1 MLVSREFD
9 TAFAGV
15 LGLLIGSFLNVVIY
29 RTPVMMYREWLADAV
44 ANLMSSKD
52 APSLWSMAFGPKV
65 AAPAGLEAAADKA
78 AEAIEAQ
85 PPFDLTRPASRCGA
99 CGHRIRW
106 YENIPVL
113 SYLLLRG
120 RCAACKTSISPRYPL
135 VELVTGALFA
145 LCAWRFGITPA
156 GALWAAFG
164 ALLVCQF
171 LIDFDTQFLPDSL
184 NYPLLWLGL
193 IGAAIGWTGVAL
205 SSAVWGAVFGYLS
218 LWLVYHAFR
227 LVTGKEGMGHGDFK
241 LLAALGAWLGA
252 DYLIAIILVS
262 SLVGAV
268 IGIGLRVAGKLA
280 HKDIPI
286 AFGPFLA
293 GAGLVCLVAGPAV
306 VKQWIPF
313 AFPLDSMGAMGA
325 LIR

>member
-1 MLVSREFD
+1 MPVSQEFD
-9 TAFAGV
+9 AALAGV

-29 RTPVMMYREWLADAV
+29 RTPVMMYRDWLADAV

-52 APSLWSMAFGPKV
+52 APSLWSLVFGPKSV
-65 AAPAGLEAAADKA
+65 PPEGLEAAADKA
-78 AEAIEAQ
+78 ATAIESL

-99 CGHRIRW
+99 CGHKIHW
-106 YENIPVL
+106 YQNIPVL
-113 SYLLLRG
+113 SYLFLRG
-120 RCAACKTSISPRYPL
+120 RCASCKTSISPRYPL
-135 VELVTGALFA
+135 VELITGALFA
-145 LCAWRFGITPA
+145 LCGYRFGLTPT
-156 GALWAAFG
+156 GALWAAFA
-164 ALLVCQF
+164 ALLICQF

-184 NYPLLWLGL
+184 NYTLLWLGL
-193 IGAAIGWTGVAL
+193 IGAAMGWTGVAL

-218 LWLVYHAFR
+218 LWLVYHGYR
-227 LVTGKEGMGHGDFK
+227 LVTGKEGMGYGDFK

-268 IGIGLRVAGKLA
+268 IGLALRFAGKLA

-293 GAGLVCLVAGPAV
+293 GAGLVCLVIGPGLV
-306 VKQWIPF
+306 RQWIPF
-313 AFPLDSMGAMGA
+313 AFPLGA
-325 LIR
+325 LIH

>member
-9 TAFAGV
+9 AAFAGV
-15 LGLLIGSFLNVVIY
+15 LGLLVGSFLNVVIY
-29 RTPVMMYREWLADAV
+29 RTPVMMYRGWLADAV

-52 APSLWSMAFGPKV
+52 APSLWALVFGPKS
-65 AAPAGLEAAADKA
+65 APPAGLEAAADKA
-78 AEAIEAQ
+78 AVAIENL
-85 PPFDLTRPASRCGA
+85 PPFDLTRPASRCGT
-99 CGHRIRW
+99 CGHKIRW

-113 SYLLLRG
+113 SYLVLRG

-135 VELVTGALFA
+135 VELITGALFA
-145 LCAWRFGITPA
+145 LCAYRFGLTPT
-156 GALWAAFG
+156 GALWAAFA

-193 IGAAIGWTGVAL
+193 IGAAMGWTGVAL
-205 SSAVWGAVFGYLS
+205 SSALWGAVFGYLS
-218 LWLVYHAFR
+218 LWLVYHGYR
-227 LVTGKEGMGHGDFK
+227 LATGKEGMGYGDFK

-252 DYLIAIILVS
+252 DYLIAIVLVS

-268 IGIGLRVAGKLA
+268 IGLALRVVGKLA

-293 GAGLVCLVAGPAV
+293 GAGLVCLVAGPELV
-306 VKQWIPF
+306 RQWIPF
-313 AFPLDSMGAMGA
+313 AFPLDS

>member
-29 RTPVMMYREWLADAV
+29 RVPVMMYRTWLADAV
-44 ANLMSSKD
+44 DNLRPLKD
-52 APSLWSMAFGPKV
+52 VPSLWSLVFGPK
-65 AAPAGLEAAADKA
+65 AAPPEGLEAAADKA
-78 AEAIEAQ
+78 AVAIDGLS
-85 PPFDLTRPASRCGA
+85 PFDLTRPASRCGA
-99 CGHRIRW
+99 CGHKIRW
-106 YENIPVL
+106 YQNIPVL

-120 RCAACKTSISPRYPL
+120 RCAACKTPISLRYPL
-135 VELVTGALFA
+135 VEVVTGALFA
-145 LCAWRFGITPA
+145 LCAYRFGLTPT
-156 GALWAAFG
+156 GVLWAAFG
-164 ALLVCQF
+164 ALLICQF

-193 IGAAIGWTGVAL
+193 IGAAMGWTGVSL

-218 LWLVYHAFR
+218 LWLVYHGFR
-227 LVTGKEGMGHGDFK
+227 LVTGKEGMGYGDFK

-268 IGIGLRVAGKLA
+268 IGLTLRFAGKLA

-293 GAGLVCLVAGPAV
+293 GAGLVCLVAGPELV
-306 VKQWIPF
+306 RQWIPF
-313 AFPLDSMGAMGA
+313 AFPLGA
-325 LIR
+325 LIH

>member
-9 TAFAGV
+9 AAFAGV
-15 LGLLIGSFLNVVIY
+15 LGLLVGSFLNVVIY
-29 RTPVMMYREWLADAV
+29 RTPVMMYRGWLADAV

-52 APSLWSMAFGPKV
+52 APSLWALVFGPKS
-65 AAPAGLEAAADKA
+65 APPAGLEAAADKA
-78 AEAIEAQ
+78 AVAIENL
-85 PPFDLTRPASRCGA
+85 PPFDLARPASRCGA
-99 CGHRIRW
+99 CGHKIRW
-106 YENIPVL
+106 YQNIPVL
-113 SYLLLRG
+113 SYLVLRG
-120 RCAACKTSISPRYPL
+120 RCAACKTSISPRYPM
-135 VELVTGALFA
+135 VELITGALFA
-145 LCAWRFGITPA
+145 LCAYRFGLTPT
-156 GALWAAFG
+156 GALWAAFA

-193 IGAAIGWTGVAL
+193 IGAAMGWTGVAL
-205 SSAVWGAVFGYLS
+205 SAAVWGAVFGYLS
-218 LWLVYHAFR
+218 LWLVYHGYR
-227 LVTGKEGMGHGDFK
+227 LATGKEGMGYGDFK

-252 DYLIAIILVS
+252 DYLIAIVLVS

-268 IGIGLRVAGKLA
+268 IGLALRVVGKLA

-293 GAGLVCLVAGPAV
+293 GAGLVCLVAGPELV
-306 VKQWIPF
+306 RQWIPF
-313 AFPLDSMGAMGA
+313 AFPLDS

>member
-29 RTPVMMYREWLADAV
+29 RVPVMMYREWLADAV
-44 ANLMSSKD
+44 ANLMSSKE
-52 APSLWSMAFGPKV
+52 APSLWTLAFGPKV

-78 AEAIEAQ
+78 ADLVEKQ
-85 PPFDLTRPASRCGA
+85 PPFDLMRPASRCGA

-113 SYLLLRG
+113 SYAVLRG
-120 RCAACKTSISPRYPL
+120 RCSSCKTPISLRYPL
-135 VELVTGALFA
+135 VELITGALFA
-145 LCAWRFGITPA
+145 LCAWRFGITPT

-164 ALLVCQF
+164 ALLICQF

-193 IGAAIGWTGVAL
+193 IGAAMGWTGVSL
-205 SSAVWGAVFGYLS
+205 GSAVWGAVFGYLS

-227 LVTGKEGMGHGDFK
+227 LVTGKEGMGYGDFK

-268 IGIGLRVAGKLA
+268 IGIALRVAGKLA

-293 GAGLVCLVAGPAV
+293 GAGLVCLAAGPEV
-306 VKQWIPF
+306 VRQWIPF
-313 AFPLDSMGAMGA
+313 AFPLGA

>member
-15 LGLLIGSFLNVVIY
+15 LGLLIGSFMNVVIY
-29 RTPVMMYREWLADAV
+29 RVPVMMYRTWLAEAV
-44 ANLMSSKD
+44 DNLRPLKD
-52 APSLWSMAFGPKV
+52 APSLWSLVFGPRAV
-65 AAPAGLEAAADKA
+65 PPEGLEAAADKA
-78 AEAIEAQ
+78 ATAIEGL

-99 CGHRIRW
+99 CGHKIRW
-106 YENIPVL
+106 YQNIPVL
-113 SYLLLRG
+113 SYLFLRG
-120 RCAACKTSISPRYPL
+120 RCASCKTAISLRYPL

-145 LCAWRFGITPA
+145 LCAYRFGLTPS
-156 GALWAAFG
+156 GVLWAAFG
-164 ALLVCQF
+164 ALLICQF

-193 IGAAIGWTGVAL
+193 IGAAMGWTGVSL

-218 LWLVYHAFR
+218 LWLVYHGFR
-227 LVTGKEGMGHGDFK
+227 LVTGKEGMGYGDFK

-268 IGIGLRVAGKLA
+268 IGLTLRFAGKLA

-293 GAGLVCLVAGPAV
+293 GAGLVCLVAGPELV
-306 VKQWIPF
+306 RQWIPF
-313 AFPLDSMGAMGA
+313 AFPLGA